1 MKIKIKTKSNPAKP
15 RRPPEISVRPNLAA
29 RPICAGPSP
38 QAAPD
43 PNGKTADRPPPQ
55 SEAPPA
61 RRPWPP
67 NRIEKKNQEQAKTS
81 QNKPKQVKRSGG
93 SAPGAA
99 ILGQTKNQA
108 LRGQPQTRPRS
119 AGFRHYRACAKA
131 AQPRKPQAPGEP
143 PQGAGGGGTAGR
155 TGKCG
160 EQASA
165 RRGIKPAAAL
175 LSFPSLAT
183 HFHCVP
189 LKPLRRTRAEG
200 RSARPNGRFV
210 AKNATRPQ
218 LRSNA
223 PRRIAGRRRAPSDG
237 VCRKAEAGKR
247 KGKRKT
253 ENGRREEKRRK
264 KGRNKKTAACRG
276 GYLGVA
282 GSSSAAKI
290 RGALSRRGG

>member
-43 PNGKTADRPPPQ
+43 PNGKTADRPPHR
-55 SEAPPA
+55 AKPP
-61 RRPWPP
+61 PP
-67 NRIEKKNQEQAKTS
+67 GALGRRIELRKKTKSKPKQAKTS
-81 QNKPKQVKRSGG
+81 QNKSNDPAAPPRARRSSGKQKTKRFGANRKRGPEAPDFGIIAHAPKPPNPVNPKRPAS
-93 SAPGAA
+93 
-99 ILGQTKNQA
+99 
-108 LRGQPQTRPRS
+108 RPKGR
-119 AGFRHYRACAKA
+119 
-131 AQPRKPQAPGEP
+131 
-143 PQGAGGGGTAGR
+143 GGGTAGR